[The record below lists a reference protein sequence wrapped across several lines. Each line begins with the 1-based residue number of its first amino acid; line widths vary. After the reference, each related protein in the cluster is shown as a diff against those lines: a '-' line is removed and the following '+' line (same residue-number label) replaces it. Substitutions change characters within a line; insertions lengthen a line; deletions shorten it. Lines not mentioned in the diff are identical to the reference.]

1 MKIKGEDKIIVS
13 YYELPFMD
21 NETFERTP
29 NNHLIV
35 DIYNPNLSLDKSVSL
50 DISSAF
56 PDEPYTV
63 PMAKFGTFHFGHQ
76 YDISDTIFN
85 NDPQLEFFYSL
96 EYYDMLQDKTWTYHY
111 VGDENGNRIKSY
123 EKSVLSS
130 QPLNSING
138 SDNQVAFVVGSEEEN
153 GIEMFNIE
161 SWTPGFYFPASYNGD
176 ALSDALNRIPHGNSY
191 SYLIGLATGIT
202 EEETSYGLIH
212 QYSPNGELEK
222 AIKLNISKEP
232 YMFYPLLNSEY
243 LNPKLIN
250 NDDDIEFSYIHK
262 HKGMKGNTLYNQY
275 SIAKA
280 SQNPIFELSG
290 YGKEGDISGSGFI
303 FDANWK
309 PIKLGIVHE
318 VMNGSMVTKFFNLPL
333 NNGQLSVQEVQ
344 KDQLN
349 FYYNHSQQTIGWKD
363 RALQYEIYDMSGRI
377 VKSRVHTSE
386 VSISVL
392 SKGVYI
398 IKIRTDK
405 GQYSHKFIV
414 R

>member
-76 YDISDTIFN
+76 YDISDTIF
-85 NDPQLEFFYSL
+85 
-96 EYYDMLQDKTWTYHY
+96 
-111 VGDENGNRIKSY
+111 
-123 EKSVLSS
+123 
-130 QPLNSING
+130 
-138 SDNQVAFVVGSEEEN
+138 
-153 GIEMFNIE
+153 
-161 SWTPGFYFPASYNGD
+161 
-176 ALSDALNRIPHGNSY
+176 
-191 SYLIGLATGIT
+191 
-202 EEETSYGLIH
+202 
-212 QYSPNGELEK
+212 
-222 AIKLNISKEP
+222 
-232 YMFYPLLNSEY
+232 
-243 LNPKLIN
+243 N

-377 VKSRVHTSE
+377 VKSGDSYFRSFHFC
-386 VSISVL
+386 
-392 SKGVYI
+392 
-398 IKIRTDK
+398 
-405 GQYSHKFIV
+405 FI
-414 R
+414 